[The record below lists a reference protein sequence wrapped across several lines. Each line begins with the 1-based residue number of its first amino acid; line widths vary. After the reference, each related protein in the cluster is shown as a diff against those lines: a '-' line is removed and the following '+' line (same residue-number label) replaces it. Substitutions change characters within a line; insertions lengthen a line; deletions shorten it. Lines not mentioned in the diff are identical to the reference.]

1 LIYTID
7 GKEVNN
13 RPLKEGRWVTI
24 QKDLLPYIKEGL
36 KEAVHRGHLSSDNLS
51 DYAVVNM
58 NMGWEIPGTFD
69 AAIQIKDLDITAIF
83 KDNHYDKVQ

>member
-7 GKEVNN
+7 GKEVSNA
-13 RPLKEGRWVTI
+13 PLKEGRWQAM

-36 KEAVHRGHLSSDNLS
+36 KEAVRKGHLSGDKLA
-51 DYAVVNM
+51 DYAIVNM

-69 AAIQIKDLDITAIF
+69 AAVQIKDLEIVAVL
-83 KDNHYDKVQ
+83 KDDYHGPI

>member
-1 LIYTID
+1 
-7 GKEVNN
+7 
-13 RPLKEGRWVTI
+13 
-24 QKDLLPYIKEGL
+24 LLPYIKEGL
-36 KEAVHRGHLSSDNLS
+36 KEAVRGSHLSSDNLS

-83 KDNHYDKVQ
+83 KDNRYDKVK